1 MSTIEQAAK
10 RLEEMRRAAAE
21 PSAADAGSVATPL
34 DAVPTPEAF
43 VRGIPSRATQ
53 THTLS
58 GLAGSPGSEGTR
70 RTTSFAQATRPRLE
84 IDFAALKRNAFL
96 TPDAPQSTL
105 ADEFRIVKRP
115 IMRNALGPAKVAN
128 GNLVMVTS
136 ALPGEGKTYTAVNL
150 AMSVAMEYNTSVILV
165 DGDVAHPDVPNILGS
180 PAEPG
185 LLELLT
191 NSSLAINDVLVPTNV
206 ENLAILPAG
215 AQQGRA
221 TELLAS
227 AQMHTKLNEL
237 AARYADLV
245 IIFDSPPLLPTTE
258 ARELAT
264 HMGQI
269 LMVVGADSTQ
279 QHAVKIALTAIEKCD
294 IVLML
299 LNKAAKT
306 DIGSYGGYYRYGT
319 PRG

>member
-1 MSTIEQAAK
+1 VSTIEQAAK
-10 RLEEMRRAAAE
+10 RLEEMRRAAADAN
-21 PSAADAGSVATPL
+21 AADAGNIPSTI
-34 DAVPTPEAF
+34 DASPMPEA
-43 VRGIPSRATQ
+43 VLRGVSSRAT
-53 THTLS
+53 HARAA
-58 GLAGSPGSEGTR
+58 LAGSSGLGAPARITP
-70 RTTSFAQATRPRLE
+70 FAHATRPRLD
-84 IDFAALKRNAFL
+84 IDFATLKRMFFL
-96 TPDAPQSTL
+96 TPDAPQSML

-115 IMRNALGPAKVAN
+115 VMRNALGPAKVRN

-150 AMSVAMEYNTSVILV
+150 AISVAMEYDTSVILV
-165 DGDVAHPDVPNILGS
+165 DGDVAHPDVPNILAS
-180 PAEPG
+180 PRETG
-185 LLELLT
+185 LLDLLT
-191 NSSLAINDVLVPTNV
+191 NDRLAIDDVLVPTNV

-227 AQMHTKLNEL
+227 AQMQRTLNEL
-237 AARYADLV
+237 SSRYADLV

-279 QHAVKIALTAIEKCD
+279 QHAVKLALSAVEKCE
-294 IVLML
+294 IVLMI

-319 PRG
+319 PRD

>member
-21 PSAADAGSVATPL
+21 SDASSAGGTAAPVESLPTAEAVVREMPSRPPQARPAGAGSAASDA
-34 DAVPTPEAF
+34 
-43 VRGIPSRATQ
+43 
-53 THTLS
+53 
-58 GLAGSPGSEGTR
+58 TR
-70 RTTSFAQATRPRLE
+70 RVTAFSSTTRPRLE
-84 IDFAALKRNAFL
+84 IDFAALKAKAFL
-96 TPDAPQSTL
+96 TPDAPQSPL
-105 ADEFRIVKRP
+105 ADEFRIIKRP
-115 IMRNALGPAKVAN
+115 IMRNALGPAKVRN

-150 AMSVAMEYNTSVILV
+150 AMSVAMEYDTSVILV
-165 DGDVAHPDVPNILGS
+165 DGDVAHPDVPNMLNS
-180 PAEPG
+180 PKDPG

-191 NSSLAINDVLVPTNV
+191 NGKLTIDDVLVPTNV

-227 AQMHTKLNEL
+227 AQMERTLNEL
-237 AARYADLV
+237 STRYADLV

-279 QHAVKIALTAIEKCD
+279 QHAVKLALTAIEKCD

-306 DIGSYGGYYRYGT
+306 DIGSYGGYYRYGKH
-319 PRG
+319 RG

>member
-21 PSAADAGSVATPL
+21 PNAPDAGSA
-34 DAVPTPEAF
+34 AVSVEAAPTPEAF
-43 VRGIPSRATQ
+43 VRGMSSRS
-53 THTLS
+53 THARS
-58 GLAGSPGSEGTR
+58 ALAAPPGSEAAR
-70 RTTSFAQATRPRLE
+70 RTTPFAEATRARLE
-84 IDFAALKRNAFL
+84 IDFAALRRKCFL
-96 TPDAPQSTL
+96 TPDAPQSPL

-115 IMRNALGPAKVAN
+115 IMRNALGPAKVRN
-128 GNLVMVTS
+128 GNLLMVTS

-150 AMSVAMEYNTSVILV
+150 AMSVAMEYDTSVILV

-180 PAEPG
+180 PRETG
-185 LLELLT
+185 LLDLLT
-191 NSSLAINDVLVPTNV
+191 NGDLAVDDVLVPTSV

-227 AQMHTKLNEL
+227 AQMHRRLNEL
-237 AARYADLV
+237 SARYADLV

-269 LMVVGADSTQ
+269 LMVVGADSTH
-279 QHAVKIALTAIEKCD
+279 QHAVKLALTAIEKCE

-306 DIGSYGGYYRYGT
+306 DIGTYGGYYRYGT

>member
-1 MSTIEQAAK
+1 
-10 RLEEMRRAAAE
+10 
-21 PSAADAGSVATPL
+21 
-34 DAVPTPEAF
+34 
-43 VRGIPSRATQ
+43 
-53 THTLS
+53 
-58 GLAGSPGSEGTR
+58 
-70 RTTSFAQATRPRLE
+70 
-84 IDFAALKRNAFL
+84 
-96 TPDAPQSTL
+96 
-105 ADEFRIVKRP
+105 
-115 IMRNALGPAKVAN
+115 MRNSLGPAKVRN
-128 GNLVMVTS
+128 GNLAMVTR

-150 AMSVAMEYNTSVILV
+150 AMSVAMEYDTSVILV
-165 DGDVAHPDVPNILGS
+165 DGDVAHPDIPNILGS
-180 PAEPG
+180 PAETG

-191 NSSLAINDVLVPTNV
+191 NGSLAINDVLVPTNV

-227 AQMHTKLNEL
+227 AQMHRTLDEL
-237 AARYADLV
+237 SARYADLV

-269 LMVVGADSTQ
+269 VMVVGADSTQ
-279 QHAVKIALTAIEKCD
+279 QHAVKLALTAIEKCE

>member
-1 MSTIEQAAK
+1 VSTIEQAAK
-10 RLEEMRRAAAE
+10 RLEEMRLAAAE
-21 PSAADAGSVATPL
+21 AGAADGGTAAAPL
-34 DAVPTPEAF
+34 DTVPTPEAV
-43 VRGIPSRATQ
+43 VRGMSARSTQSR
-53 THTLS
+53 S
-58 GLAGSPGSEGTR
+58 PLAGSSAPDAPR
-70 RTTSFAQATRPRLE
+70 RTPFADASRPRLE
-84 IDFAALKRNAFL
+84 IDFATLRRKFFL
-96 TPDAPQSTL
+96 TPDAPQSPL

-115 IMRNALGPAKVAN
+115 IMRNALGPAKVRN

-150 AMSVAMEYNTSVILV
+150 AISVAMEYDTSVILV
-165 DGDVAHPDVPNILGS
+165 DGDVAHPDVPNIIGS
-180 PAEPG
+180 PRELG
-185 LLELLT
+185 LLDLLT
-191 NSSLAINDVLVPTNV
+191 NGNLAINDVVVPTNV
-206 ENLAILPAG
+206 PNLAVLPAG

-227 AQMHTKLNEL
+227 TQMRRTLNEL
-237 AARYADLV
+237 STRYADLV

-269 LMVVGADSTQ
+269 LMVVGADSTHQ
-279 QHAVKIALTAIEKCD
+279 SAIKLALTAIEKCE

-306 DIGSYGGYYRYGT
+306 EIGTYGGYYRYGT
-319 PRG
+319 ARG

>member
-1 MSTIEQAAK
+1 VSTIEQAAK
-10 RLEEMRRAAAE
+10 RLEEMRRAAGE
-21 PSAADAGSVATPL
+21 PHAGDARTVAMPV
-34 DAVPTPEAF
+34 DAVPTPEAV
-43 VRGIPSRATQ
+43 VRGMSPRSAQAR
-53 THTLS
+53 S
-58 GLAGSPGSEGTR
+58 PLAGSPGADAVRAPSP
-70 RTTSFAQATRPRLE
+70 FADASRPRLE
-84 IDFAALKRNAFL
+84 IDFATLRRRAFV
-96 TPDAPQSTL
+96 TPDAAQSPL
-105 ADEFRIVKRP
+105 ADEFRIIKRP
-115 IMRNALGPAKVAN
+115 IMRNALGAAKVRN

-150 AMSVAMEYNTSVILV
+150 AMSVAMEYDTSVILV
-165 DGDVAHPDVPNILGS
+165 DGDVAHPDVPNIIGS
-180 PAEPG
+180 PREPG
-185 LLELLT
+185 LLDLLT
-191 NSSLAINDVLVPTNV
+191 DANLAFNDVLVPTNIH
-206 ENLAILPAG
+206 NLAILPAG
-215 AQQGRA
+215 TRHARA

-227 AQMHTKLNEL
+227 MQMQRALEEL
-237 AARYADLV
+237 STRYADLV

-279 QHAVKIALTAIEKCD
+279 QHAVKLALTAIEKCE

-306 DIGSYGGYYRYGT
+306 DIGTYGGYYRYGT

>member
-21 PSAADAGSVATPL
+21 PNAAEAGNVAAPL

-43 VRGIPSRATQ
+43 VRGMPSRATQ
-53 THTLS
+53 TRSAH
-58 GLAGSPGSEGTR
+58 AGSPGPDGTR
-70 RTTSFAQATRPRLE
+70 RTSPFAQATRPRLD
-84 IDFAALKRNAFL
+84 IDFAALQRNAFL

-115 IMRNALGPAKVAN
+115 IMRNALGPAKVRN
-128 GNLVMVTS
+128 GNLMMVTS

-150 AMSVAMEYNTSVILV
+150 AMSVAMEYDTSVILV

-180 PAEPG
+180 PADPG
-185 LLELLT
+185 LLDLLT
-191 NSSLAINDVLVPTNV
+191 NGSLAINDVLVPTNV

-227 AQMHTKLNEL
+227 AQMHRRLNEL

-299 LNKAAKT
+299 LNKAART